1 MAKLK
6 LIGDVV
12 VLQSEK
18 KYSDYELVGKYRPEA
33 LILRDESGDA
43 EFAVSVRESAGEI
56 TPYSVTF
63 DSKTR
68 DEAGYAL
75 ISIPVS
81 GIPRNLDASGIK
93 EFICDRFYT
102 TVANVEKIEAKISSV
117 IDEITSE
124 RNNLIGSIE
133 LA

>member
-18 KYSDYELVGKYRPEA
+18 KYSDYELVKKYKPEA
-33 LILRDESGDA
+33 LIVRNEDGDA
-43 EFAVSVRESAGEI
+43 VFAVSVKENGGEI
-56 TPYSVTF
+56 TPYSVVF

-68 DEAGYAL
+68 DGEGHAV
-75 ISIPVS
+75 ISIPVAN
-81 GIPRNLDASGIK
+81 IPRDLDADKTK
-93 EFICDRFYT
+93 EFICDRFYSIIS
-102 TVANVEKIEAKISSV
+102 NIEKVEAKISSV
-117 IDEITSE
+117 IEEITNE
-124 RNNLIGSIE
+124 RSTLMNNIE

>member
-43 EFAVSVRESAGEI
+43 EFAVSVRENAGEI

-81 GIPRNLDASGIK
+81 GIPRDLDASGIK

>member
-6 LIGDVV
+6 LIGDVI

-18 KYSDYELVGKYRPEA
+18 KYSDYEMVGKYRPEA
-33 LILRDESGDA
+33 LILRDENGDA
-43 EFAVSVRESAGEI
+43 EFAVSVREFAGEI
-56 TPYSVTF
+56 TPYSVAF

-81 GIPRNLDASGIK
+81 GIPKNLDASGTK

-102 TVANVEKIEAKISSV
+102 TVANVEKIEARIASV
-117 IDEITSE
+117 VDEITNE
-124 RNNLIGSIE
+124 RNNLMGSIE

>member
-18 KYSDYELVGKYRPEA
+18 KYSDYELVAKYKPEA
-33 LILRDESGDA
+33 LIVRNEDGDA
-43 EFAVSVRESAGEI
+43 EFAVSVRENAGEI
-56 TPYSVTF
+56 SPYSVVF

-68 DEAGYAL
+68 DPEGYAL
-75 ISIPVS
+75 ISIPVT
-81 GIPRNLDASGIK
+81 GIPRDLEASKTK
-93 EFICDRFYT
+93 ELICDRFYS
-102 TVANVEKIEAKISSV
+102 TVSNVEKIEAKISSV
-117 IDEITSE
+117 IEEIARE
-124 RNNLIGSIE
+124 RNALINSIE